1 MRSLVIKCTSGTD
14 DLERC
19 HQAFNVA
26 ATAASSGVA
35 VSLWLTG
42 DASWIGTPDYAEN
55 VELPFA
61 APLAELRDLV
71 LANGSITVCTQ
82 CAKRRDIEASDL
94 LPGVAIGGATQFV
107 EESLRDGAQALIY

>member
-1 MRSLVIKCTSGTD
+1 MRSLVIKCTAGTD

-26 ATAASSGVA
+26 ATAVAAGVE

-42 DASWIGTPDYAEN
+42 DAAWIGTEGYAERA
-55 VELPFA
+55 ELPFA

-71 LANGSITVCTQ
+71 RENGSITVCTQ
-82 CAKRRDIEASDL
+82 CAKRRDIEATDL
-94 LPGVAIGGATQFV
+94 LPGIAIGGATQFV
-107 EESLRDGAQALIY
+107 EESLRVGAQALIY